1 MADMVADRPRLL
13 LAEDDPSL
21 AAVMR
26 EILEDDFQVDM
37 AADGSQAVKLAH
49 DGHPDV
55 MVLDAR
61 MPRMDGFAACR
72 ALRRDPSTTD
82 LPIIMVTG
90 SVAPETAAAAFDA
103 GATDY
108 LPKPF
113 SVSQLRSRTRMLLLR
128 RRAS

>member
-1 MADMVADRPRLL
+1 MPDMVADRPRVL

-21 AAVMR
+21 AALMR
-26 EILEDDFQVDM
+26 ESLEDDFRVDV
-37 AADGSQAVKLAH
+37 AADGTQAVKLAH

-61 MPRMDGFAACR
+61 MPRMDGFATCR
-72 ALRRDPSTTD
+72 ALRRDPMTAD
-82 LPIIMVTG
+82 LPIMMVTG
-90 SVAPETAAAAFDA
+90 SSLPETAAAAFAA

-113 SVSQLRSRTRMLLLR
+113 SISQFRSRARTLLLR
-128 RRAS
+128 RRSR